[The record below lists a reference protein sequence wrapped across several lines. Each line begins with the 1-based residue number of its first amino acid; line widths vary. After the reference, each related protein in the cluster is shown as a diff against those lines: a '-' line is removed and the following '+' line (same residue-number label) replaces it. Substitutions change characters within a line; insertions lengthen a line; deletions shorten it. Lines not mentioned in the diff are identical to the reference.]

1 MPALAMPLTEMAR
14 RATIPAAQLL
24 AETRSALLIVD
35 VQNRFVYGDAANAP
49 TDAQSARVLPPI
61 QQLLSTARSQDV
73 PRFYVTVAHA
83 PGASDSGP
91 WMRRVADM
99 GVDVVGRLSQP
110 PLSEW
115 AQAICDPVKPKPG
128 EIHLTKFRTSAFF
141 ETGLDVLLN
150 GAAIETVVMCGVA
163 SYGCIIASYIDAS
176 SRGFFPL
183 LCPEGIGGN
192 DLALHKTA
200 MDFMGPNSRLSV
212 DEIVAAWSKK

>member
-1 MPALAMPLTEMAR
+1 MAASTMPLTEMAR
-14 RATIPAAQLL
+14 RATISSAQLL

-35 VQNRFVYGDAANAP
+35 VQNRFVYGDANAP
-49 TDAQSARVLPPI
+49 TDAPSARVLPPI
-61 QQLLSTARSQDV
+61 QQLLSTARSLDV
-73 PRFYVTVAHA
+73 PRFYVTVGHA

-91 WMRRVADM
+91 WLRRVADM

-150 GAAIETVVMCGVA
+150 GAEIETVVMCGVA

-183 LCPEGIGGN
+183 LCTEGIGGAN
-192 DLALHKTA
+192 LALHKTA
-200 MDFMGPNSRLSV
+200 MDFMGTNCRLSV
-212 DEIVAAWSKK
+212 DEIVRSWSNT